1 MTARPHEEQPK
12 TTSNPALISASS
24 LPEYLVDSMQRGTLF
39 LDLLRRRGNDEI
51 EMAAR
56 PMATVLRFGHEEI
69 MSGRSLARPMNYS
82 LSRILPPDGVV
93 IDSHKRPVVVVDP
106 RAGEGPGIGGF
117 KAESEIGDALKAGH
131 PVYFIGFSQQPVPG
145 QRFLDVVEGQVRFF
159 EQVVQLHPDSP
170 LPFAIGNC
178 QAGYQTLMVAMLRP
192 NLFGPCLLAGSPM
205 SYWQGVHGKDP
216 MRYTGGLLGGSWLTA
231 LTSDLGH
238 GKFDGA
244 WLVQNFD
251 SLSTSNWLWG
261 KQYDV
266 YSNIDEGG
274 DRYLAFE
281 KWWGDFIE
289 LNGDELQF
297 LVDNLFIN
305 DKLARNEI
313 SSSDGTI
320 FDVRRVASPIVLFAS
335 SRDNISPPP
344 QALGW
349 IADIYADVEDIR
361 AGGQTIIY
369 CLSHTIGH
377 LAIFVSTKVG
387 KEQDEEFVQ
396 MIDVIDCLPPGLYE
410 MVITPRP
417 DDIAL
422 GGFVTGDWISRFEPR
437 SIEDVTK
444 LGRNS
449 PADDHAFAAAAK
461 VSALNL
467 AMYRT
472 FLQPWINAFSS
483 QASADM
489 AHTLNPLRLSYTMFA
504 DTNPWMQGV
513 KALAAHAA
521 ASRRPASPDNLFIQ
535 MQSETSA
542 QIITGLNAY
551 QTARD
556 QKAESAFFGIYGS
569 PVLQKLL
576 GLSGAEVR
584 PPPGPSETELA
595 RQTIRSDADIV
606 KCDAGGFDEALTRAV
621 VYIVGADGV
630 IDQRSALAF
639 NATRK
644 QLMRLSLIA
653 FKGVLR
659 EQAAVLL
666 SEPVH
671 ALETLASLVPMRDE
685 RMQLMAQVR
694 LIVGAGG
701 PPTPAEDERLARVQQ
716 LLALPEWRQI

>member
-1 MTARPHEEQPK
+1 L
-12 TTSNPALISASS
+12 ALGQQY
-24 LPEYLVDSMQRGTLF
+24 E
-39 LDLLRRRGNDEI
+39 
-51 EMAAR
+51 
-56 PMATVLRFGHEEI
+56 
-69 MSGRSLARPMNYS
+69 
-82 LSRILPPDGVV
+82 
-93 IDSHKRPVVVVDP
+93 
-106 RAGEGPGIGGF
+106 
-117 KAESEIGDALKAGH
+117 
-131 PVYFIGFSQQPVPG
+131 VY
-145 QRFLDVVEGQVRFF
+145 
-159 EQVVQLHPDSP
+159 
-170 LPFAIGNC
+170 A
-178 QAGYQTLMVAMLRP
+178 
-192 NLFGPCLLAGSPM
+192 
-205 SYWQGVHGKDP
+205 
-216 MRYTGGLLGGSWLTA
+216 
-231 LTSDLGH
+231 
-238 GKFDGA
+238 
-244 WLVQNFD
+244 
-251 SLSTSNWLWG
+251 
-261 KQYDV
+261 
-266 YSNIDEGG
+266 NIDKGAE
-274 DRYLAFE
+274 RYLEFE

-313 SSSDGTI
+313 SSSNGTI
-320 FDVRRVASPIVLFAS
+320 FDVRRVTSPIVVFAS
-335 SRDNISPPP
+335 SGDDISPPP
-344 QALGW
+344 QAVGW
-349 IADIYADVEDIR
+349 IADIYKDVEDIR
-361 AGGQTIIY
+361 AGGQTIVY

-377 LAIFVSTKVG
+377 LAIFVSTKLG

-410 MVITPRP
+410 MVIAPRP
-417 DDIAL
+417 DDVAL
-422 GGFVTGDWISRFEPR
+422 GSFVTGDWIARFETR
-437 SIEDVTK
+437 SIEDITK

-449 PADDHAFAAAAK
+449 PADDHAFSAAAK
-461 VSALNL
+461 ASALNL

-472 FLQPWINAFSS
+472 FLQPWINVFSS

-489 AHTLNPLRLSYTMFA
+489 AHALHPLRLSYTMLA
-504 DTNPWMQGV
+504 DANPWMKGV
-513 KALAAHAA
+513 KALAARAV
-521 ASRRPASPDNLFIQ
+521 ASRKPASPDNLFIQ

-542 QIITGLNAY
+542 QITTGLNAY

-556 QKAESAFFGIYGS
+556 QMAESAFFGIYGS

-685 RMQLMAQVR
+685 QMQLMAQVR
-694 LIVGAGG
+694 LIVDAGG

>member
-1 MTARPHEEQPK
+1 
-12 TTSNPALISASS
+12 
-24 LPEYLVDSMQRGTLF
+24 
-39 LDLLRRRGNDEI
+39 
-51 EMAAR
+51 
-56 PMATVLRFGHEEI
+56 
-69 MSGRSLARPMNYS
+69 
-82 LSRILPPDGVV
+82 
-93 IDSHKRPVVVVDP
+93 
-106 RAGEGPGIGGF
+106 
-117 KAESEIGDALKAGH
+117 
-131 PVYFIGFSQQPVPG
+131 
-145 QRFLDVVEGQVRFF
+145 
-159 EQVVQLHPDSP
+159 
-170 LPFAIGNC
+170 
-178 QAGYQTLMVAMLRP
+178 
-192 NLFGPCLLAGSPM
+192 
-205 SYWQGVHGKDP
+205 
-216 MRYTGGLLGGSWLTA
+216 
-231 LTSDLGH
+231 
-238 GKFDGA
+238 
-244 WLVQNFD
+244 
-251 SLSTSNWLWG
+251 
-261 KQYDV
+261 
-266 YSNIDEGG
+266 
-274 DRYLAFE
+274 
-281 KWWGDFIE
+281 
-289 LNGDELQF
+289 
-297 LVDNLFIN
+297 
-305 DKLARNEI
+305 
-313 SSSDGTI
+313 
-320 FDVRRVASPIVLFAS
+320 
-335 SRDNISPPP
+335 
-344 QALGW
+344 
-349 IADIYADVEDIR
+349 
-361 AGGQTIIY
+361 
-369 CLSHTIGH
+369 
-377 LAIFVSTKVG
+377 
-387 KEQDEEFVQ
+387 
-396 MIDVIDCLPPGLYE
+396 
-410 MVITPRP
+410 
-417 DDIAL
+417 
-422 GGFVTGDWISRFEPR
+422 
-437 SIEDVTK
+437 
-444 LGRNS
+444 
-449 PADDHAFAAAAK
+449 
-461 VSALNL
+461 
-467 AMYRT
+467 MYRT

-542 QIITGLNAY
+542 QITTGLNAY

-556 QKAESAFFGIYGS
+556 QMAEGAFFGIYGS

-716 LLALPEWRQI
+716 LLALPERRQI